1 MARDLEEQPEEI
13 GSRIRRNK
21 TQQEE
26 AKEVEEVGEEEA
38 EGAGI
43 TMTIITTPIAV
54 VLEEVDPSLIEG
66 TETEKESSKIGRT
79 TKLKEREKEKGK
91 TKATTLQSM
100 ILERVAWRTKR
111 EQEVLQEGIDPQEM
125 RGDIRG
131 RREEN
136 RAQIDGN
143 RHQREEAE
151 ENIVLI
157 EGGR

>member
-26 AKEVEEVGEEEA
+26 AKEAEEVGEEEA

-66 TETEKESSKIGRT
+66 TEIEKENNKIGRT

-91 TKATTLQSM
+91 TKATILQSM
-100 ILERVAWRTKR
+100 TPERVTWRTRR
-111 EQEVLQEGIDPQEM
+111 ELGVLQEGIDPQEM
-125 RGDIRG
+125 RGDIRD
-131 RREEN
+131 RRGEN

-143 RHQREEAE
+143 RHQKEEAE

-157 EGGR
+157 EGER